1 LVYVKWLDA
10 VARAD
15 WHEPDPEAALCE
27 TMGFLVAETGDV
39 VEVAS
44 TIGEDGSCN
53 ASIIIPTGMIV
64 HMSEGQLDTESVH

>member
-1 LVYVKWLDA
+1 
-10 VARAD
+10 
-15 WHEPDPEAALCE
+15 
-27 TMGFLVAETGDV
+27 MGFLVAETGDV

-64 HMSEGQLDTESVH
+64 YMSEGQLDTESVH